1 MAEPDDRCIVRRAS
15 HHIDPEA
22 SPHELLNDA
31 TEWLQYSRGLSE
43 LLADLVHE
51 ADAVD
56 MRKVALSL
64 EAIGAMT
71 HMGVR
76 CAAEAHA
83 RMSWER
89 SQDHASPR
97 ADATRRS
104 AVSIRRRRIVR
115 VRKLV
120 DD

>member
-1 MAEPDDRCIVRRAS
+1 MSKPSDRWIVRRAS

-22 SPHELLNDA
+22 SAHDLMNDA
-31 TEWLQYSRGLSE
+31 TEWLQYSRGLTD

-56 MRKVALSL
+56 MQKVALAL
-64 EAIGAMT
+64 EAIGALT

-83 RMSWER
+83 RMSWSKITE
-89 SQDHASPR
+89 
-97 ADATRRS
+97 
-104 AVSIRRRRIVR
+104 
-115 VRKLV
+115 
-120 DD
+120 